1 MPKTAALCLSYT
13 YLQKCSKKLLYQGG
27 SNFFAVDKC
36 KCTAQSTNAKVLFI
50 IWSYVDI

>member
-1 MPKTAALCLSYT
+1 MALIYIFTKML
-13 YLQKCSKKLLYQGG
+13 KKKLLYQGG

-36 KCTAQSTNAKVLFI
+36 KCTAQSTNDKVLFI